1 MIYCVILNTQ
11 IFINKFCN
19 TLMNFLE
26 ITKLLLLSQALNW
39 INISLIIYKIVKNY
53 LLVLKKNTGKKI
65 NNTSIKEKSVLS

>member
-1 MIYCVILNTQ
+1 
-11 IFINKFCN
+11 
-19 TLMNFLE
+19 MNFLE

-65 NNTSIKEKSVLS
+65 NNTSIKNKSALN